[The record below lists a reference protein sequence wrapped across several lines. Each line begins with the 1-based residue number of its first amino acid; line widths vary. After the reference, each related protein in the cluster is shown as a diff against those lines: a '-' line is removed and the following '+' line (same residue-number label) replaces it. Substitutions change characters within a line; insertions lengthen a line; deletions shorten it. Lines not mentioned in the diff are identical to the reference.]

1 MCENSRQ
8 SELRRSEEDL
18 EAPGRF
24 STERRSGLGKEA
36 CERQEEAKE
45 ITGMEMK

>member
-8 SELRRSEEDL
+8 SELQRSEEDL

-24 STERRSGLGKEA
+24 STERRSGLAKKLVKGK
-36 CERQEEAKE
+36 K
-45 ITGMEMK
+45 KPKK